1 MENIL
6 KIDKIEKYYGNKSSL
21 TKAID
26 NLSFDVEKG
35 EFVAIMG
42 ASGSGKTTLL
52 NCIST
57 IDKVTSGH
65 IYVAENDI
73 TKLKGNSL
81 NEFRREELGFIFQ
94 DFNLL
99 DTLTAYE
106 NIALALSIQ
115 NVNSREID
123 TRIKKVAKELDIV
136 NVLNK
141 YPYQMSGGQK
151 QRVAS
156 ARAIITN
163 PKLILADEPTGAL
176 DSKSAKMLLEKFDYL
191 NKELQATILM
201 VTHDAFTASY
211 SSRVIFIKD
220 GKIVNE
226 KHFNRI
232 SGLIDNS
239 KVVLGGA
246 SDADSLRIEPTIMD
260 NVTFDDAVM
269 QEEIFGPLMPILTFH
284 SVEEAVNTVNA
295 HMHPLALYIF
305 TKNKKEAHYVTSRC
319 NYGGGCINDTI
330 IHLATSNMGFG
341 GFGESGMGSYHG
353 KAGFDTFSHYK
364 SIVDKK
370 CWLDL
375 PMRYQPYTK
384 TNNSLIH
391 MFLK

>member
-1 MENIL
+1 MSEIL

-26 NLSFDVEKG
+26 NLSFNVEEG

-65 IYVAENDI
+65 IYVAGNDI
-73 TKLKGNSL
+73 TKLRGNSL
-81 NEFRREELGFIFQ
+81 NKFRREELGFIFQ

-115 NVNSREID
+115 NIKEKEISD
-123 TRIKKVAKELDIV
+123 RIKRVAEELDI
-136 NVLNK
+136 NSVLDK

-156 ARAIITN
+156 ARAIITS

-176 DSKSAKMLLEKFDYL
+176 DSKSSKMLLEKFNYL
-191 NKELQATILM
+191 NKENKATILM

-220 GKIVNE
+220 GKIFNE
-226 KHFNRI
+226 IRRGNDSRRDFFDKIIN
-232 SGLIDNS
+232 
-239 KVVLGGA
+239 VVTMLGGDL
-246 SDADSLRIEPTIMD
+246 SDAL
-260 NVTFDDAVM
+260 
-269 QEEIFGPLMPILTFH
+269 
-284 SVEEAVNTVNA
+284 
-295 HMHPLALYIF
+295 
-305 TKNKKEAHYVTSRC
+305 
-319 NYGGGCINDTI
+319 
-330 IHLATSNMGFG
+330 
-341 GFGESGMGSYHG
+341 
-353 KAGFDTFSHYK
+353 
-364 SIVDKK
+364 
-370 CWLDL
+370 
-375 PMRYQPYTK
+375 
-384 TNNSLIH
+384 
-391 MFLK
+391 